1 MGQAKKS
8 KNYVEE
14 EKRVARN
21 YGMYSGFDTWLYQAK
36 AKSMQIFE
44 GSKAIL
50 DLAEHHLLFNCQIC
64 NDIRGQ

>member
-21 YGMYSGFDTWLYQAK
+21 YGMYSGFDT
-36 AKSMQIFE
+36 
-44 GSKAIL
+44 
-50 DLAEHHLLFNCQIC
+50 
-64 NDIRGQ
+64 